1 MNKNNQ
7 TKFQFSD
14 KTVCNYIF
22 YITLKLLRLTENPGS
37 EVPQNITREERGTWP
52 MFEYGGTIYYYK
64 LKLNDLGIRGDI
76 WLKLSYNLTERRQ
89 FVRVDGCDSDTQYL
103 PHGVPQGSVLGP
115 TLFSLFTNDFPKS
128 GRTAETY
135 LYADDT
141 TIYYVT
147 ETIGTLINKHNNAL
161 ADLKKGCDNNLL
173 VPHPE
178 KCKAVIMHGSIQSFR
193 LRNNTINWT
202 TSERLLGRHVDNKM
216 TWSDRVTNV
225 FCG

>member
-1 MNKNNQ
+1 
-7 TKFQFSD
+7 
-14 KTVCNYIF
+14 
-22 YITLKLLRLTENPGS
+22 
-37 EVPQNITREERGTWP
+37 

-128 GRTAETY
+128 GRSAETY

-141 TIYYVT
+141 TLYCVT
-147 ETIGTLINKHNNAL
+147 ETIDPLINKHNNAL
-161 ADLKKGCDNNLL
+161 AGLKKWCENNLL

-178 KCKAVIMHGSIQSFR
+178 KCKAVIMQQREPFLASIQPLR
-193 LRNNTINWT
+193 LGNNTINCT